1 MIPPR
6 DESYVFTNIVNP
18 VAVVVPNDKFRRGRR
33 GFNRVTVCLC
43 ALGLLLILPCRVAD
57 AAPEMTVDPSTDSLQ
72 RLIER
77 LGSDEYAQRERASS
91 ELLERGVE
99 AFDAL
104 NRARSHEDVEVRKQA
119 EYLLRSIR
127 VEWVQEGDDPQVQ
140 ELLRNYRSSPSDDR
154 EARLKRLVRVDAGA
168 GIEPL
173 CRLVRFETS
182 ENLSK
187 RAALLVMNV
196 ELPGRAAAEESWDQV
211 IDGAIRSSQ
220 RPAADWLRSYARY
233 LRGSDTAMDE
243 FESLVVAEEDEVNE
257 RPDKVRLAILR
268 DLLRWQVD
276 SLEKLGRRSDAIEMM
291 WRTIAIQDAT
301 NVALLE
307 TVDWLIDRSAWQ
319 LIEVLADKF
328 AATFEDD
335 PKLLYRQAEVSLRLG
350 DKVRADELAAQAM
363 GIAKENEPFLHVEV
377 AQELQNRGLFDW
389 AENEYLHVITNSE
402 EISPAG
408 FDARIRLGWMLHD
421 QARNKDAYETL
432 HQLVELVNENS
443 PAGQRVLGEL
453 DRDLKRIRGQMH
465 FSNALD
471 FGSQEKWKEQA
482 LELKNA
488 IKYDPFNADIMIAM
502 FHVREPDKQFAAATR
517 KTIRQTADR
526 YRSSAIMAERKYQ
539 ADRSPDSLELYALML
554 NQYAWLVANT
564 EGDFQ
569 AALSSSKK
577 SLELIPDDPGYLDTL
592 ARCYH
597 AVGDYKMAVET
608 QKQAVRFDPHSGQI
622 QRQLEMMEK
631 ALSEQEADKAE

>member
-6 DESYVFTNIVNP
+6 DESYVFKKIINP
-18 VAVVVPNDKFRRGRR
+18 PTLVVRTDPFRRYRAGFRR
-33 GFNRVTVCLC
+33 RVVCGA
-43 ALGLLLILPCRVAD
+43 ALGLLLTLSWSFAN
-57 AAPEMTVDPSTDSLQ
+57 AAPGMIGDPSSDSLQ

-99 AFDAL
+99 AFDVL
-104 NRARSHEDVEVRKQA
+104 NRARRHEDVEVRKQA

-140 ELLRNYRSSPSDDR
+140 ELLRNYRSSPIDDR
-154 EARLKRLVRVDAGA
+154 ESRLKRLVRVAAGA

-187 RAALLVMNV
+187 RAALLVMNA
-196 ELPGRAAAEESWDQV
+196 ELPERSTDEESWDQL
-211 IDGAIRSSQ
+211 IEGAIQSSQ
-220 RPAADWLRSYARY
+220 RPAADWLRSYAAY
-233 LRGSDTAMDE
+233 LRRSDNAMDE
-243 FESLVVAEEDEVNE
+243 FADLVLEEEGDVNE

-276 SLEKLGRRSDAIEMM
+276 SLEKLGRRNDAIEMM

-307 TVDWLIDRSAWQ
+307 TVDWLIDRSAWE

-328 AATFEDD
+328 VVAFEAD
-335 PKLLYRQAEVSLRLG
+335 PKLLYRQAEVSLRVG
-350 DKVRADELAAQAM
+350 DQVRADELAAKAM
-363 GIAKENEPFLHVEV
+363 GISRENEPFLHVEV
-377 AQELQNRGLFDW
+377 AQELQSRGLFDW
-389 AENEYLHVITNSE
+389 AENEYRHVIEHSE
-402 EISPAG
+402 KISPAG

-432 HQLVELVNENS
+432 QDLVKLVGEDGQ
-443 PAGQRVLGEL
+443 AGQRVLGEL

-471 FGSQEKWKEQA
+471 LKDQEKWKEQA
-482 LELKNA
+482 AELKNA

-577 SLELIPDDPGYLDTL
+577 SLALIPDDPGYLDTL
-592 ARCYH
+592 ARCYY

-608 QKQAVRFDPHSGQI
+608 QEQAVRFDPHSGQI